1 MINRLH
7 ADIWVSPSTGFC
19 GFDSVG
25 HCFNELNSPSDPWTA
40 GDIRAA
46 LGQMYIKHQEALLA
60 FMFKYNEMGRA
71 KKKELVKELRCRVDQ
86 HKTSFPDTG
95 FLQRPFWINDI
106 DLKCLAIDRGVNIF
120 VVSTEQITVTVI
132 KYLFS
137 VSAPAGGWGGWGG
150 GMRRG
155 GCLGAGRDL
164 GRMLTAGQALARLQS
179 CAPSPVSCLA
189 FASACVGLVLSRCV
203 ALMS

>member
-1 MINRLH
+1 
-7 ADIWVSPSTGFC
+7 
-19 GFDSVG
+19 
-25 HCFNELNSPSDPWTA
+25 
-40 GDIRAA
+40 
-46 LGQMYIKHQEALLA
+46 MYIKHQEALLA

-106 DLKCLAIDRGVNIF
+106 DLKCLAIDWGVNIF

-137 VSAPAGGWGGWGG
+137 VSAPGYVSVNLGDM
-150 GMRRG
+150 GMPDQARG
-155 GCLGAGRDL
+155 ECVVCDHDIVLIFNGIHYNV
-164 GRMLTAGQALARLQS
+164 LTWPL
-179 CAPSPVSCLA
+179 SPDGDIDADEHVRGH
-189 FASACVGLVLSRCV
+189 FENDFND
-203 ALMS
+203 